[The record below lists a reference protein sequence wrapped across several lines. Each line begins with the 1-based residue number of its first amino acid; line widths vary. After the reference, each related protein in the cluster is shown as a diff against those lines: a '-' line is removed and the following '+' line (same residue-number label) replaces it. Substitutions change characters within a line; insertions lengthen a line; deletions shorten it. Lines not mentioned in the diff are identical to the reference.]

1 LQNSARNSASRI
13 GSSLAQT
20 QKCPTQPLRR
30 AQFQLWIFSYT
41 RDLKGARVML
51 LRSAKKVWIFRHAF
65 YRSIEITAK

>member
-1 LQNSARNSASRI
+1 MPDAASAPGAI
-13 GSSLAQT
+13 
-20 QKCPTQPLRR
+20 PTMDFL
-30 AQFQLWIFSYT
+30 LY